1 MEFAKWAH
9 QTHVKVL
16 PTNSKGMES
25 VKKTKKKHE
34 ASLVH
39 SRSGSSLDIDLR
51 VLSPASCCS
60 AKFCQLQLKRQW
72 RVCPFEEP
80 FNSRE

>member
-9 QTHVKVL
+9 QTYVKVL
-16 PTNSKGMES
+16 PTNSKGIKS
-25 VKKTKKKHE
+25 VKKKNHE

-51 VLSPASCCS
+51 VLSPASRRP
-60 AKFCQLQLKRQW
+60 AKFCQLQLKSQW
-72 RVCPFEEP
+72 RVCPFAEP